1 MMSAFFTI
9 TNYQGYDELAFVV
22 GKEVYYTGGV
32 PPPPNKKA
40 VFGHFAR
47 QQAYKPRIYSFFGYR
62 IPKISYNSLS
72 LSSCKN
78 LKFGIMHIYAYF

>member
-1 MMSAFFTI
+1 MSAFFTI
-9 TNYQGYDELAFVV
+9 INYQEHDELAFVV

-47 QQAYKPRIYSFFGYR
+47 QKAYKPRIYGFLGYR
-62 IPKISYNSLS
+62 LPTISHQSPKKSSLKIPPSPKRHS
-72 LSSCKN
+72 
-78 LKFGIMHIYAYF
+78 